1 MFKQVYNGIAK
12 VFTGPTVQRQM
23 KESTRN
29 STDPHSVILCVG
41 IGRWSIIPYNTNSS
55 KSIYLVFTCFRF
67 ESCQRERN
75 NDLEMN

>member
-29 STDPHSVILCVG
+29 STDPQSVILCVG
-41 IGRWSIIPYNTNSS
+41 IGR
-55 KSIYLVFTCFRF
+55 
-67 ESCQRERN
+67 
-75 NDLEMN
+75 